1 MKRVK
6 ICGLSREQDI
16 QAVNAVQPD
25 FCGFIIHFPKSR
37 RSISA
42 DRLRQLRAG
51 LCDSVCP
58 VGVFVDEPVE
68 SIAALLRERVISV
81 AQLHGTEDRCYI
93 QSLRRQTE
101 SPIWQAF
108 QIRTEA
114 DVQRANDSLADL
126 VLLDAGQ
133 GSGKT
138 FDWTLLERI
147 TRPFGLA
154 GGLRQENLPVALQ
167 TAAVLLDV
175 SGGVETDGY
184 KDPEKMKQF
193 VEAVRKG

>member
-16 QAVNAVQPD
+16 QAVNEVQPD

-37 RSISA
+37 RSISV

-51 LCDSVCP
+51 LCNSVCP

-68 SIAALLRERVISV
+68 NIAALLREHVISV

-93 QSLRRQTE
+93 QSLRRQSE

-114 DVQRANDSLADL
+114 DVQRANGSLADL

-138 FDWTLLERI
+138 FDWTLLKKI

-154 GGLRQENLPVALQ
+154 GGLQQENLPAALQ
-167 TAAVLLDV
+167 TTAVLLDV
-175 SGGVETDGY
+175 SGGVETNGY